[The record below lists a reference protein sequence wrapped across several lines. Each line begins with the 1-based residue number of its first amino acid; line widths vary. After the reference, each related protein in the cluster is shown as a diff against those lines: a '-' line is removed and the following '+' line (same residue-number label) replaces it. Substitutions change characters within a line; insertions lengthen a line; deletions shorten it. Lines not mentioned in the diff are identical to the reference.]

1 MPRQKTGLPPGT
13 PVYTGVRQ
21 SDDIKL
27 TICRYNEAEVEQK
40 TVDSSQF
47 VAASDEFVTWYDLRG
62 LHDIDTVQALA
73 QCYRIHPLGVEDLL
87 DVNQRPK
94 FDEYQNGVIL
104 LLKALSIDTQS
115 LRLHAEHIGIFLG
128 ENVVI
133 TFQEDTDDD
142 SDDFKAV
149 RKRIHEGRGRIR
161 QRGADYLAYALIDVL
176 ADNYYLILDRIGD
189 INEDLEEE
197 IMGDEP
203 NEAIKFRIHRLKK
216 QMLVLRKSISPLREA
231 ISRFSKSDHAVI
243 QDGTE
248 VFLRDLYDHTIQVMD
263 TVDSYRDTLSG
274 LYDLYISE
282 ISFRMN
288 NVMQVLTII
297 SVLFI
302 PTTFLAGIY
311 GMNFEY
317 IPELGWHYSYYVF
330 WGVLLFIFIGGFV
343 YFKRKNWI

>member
-1 MPRQKTGLPPGT
+1 MARKQTGLPPGT
-13 PVYTGVRQ
+13 PVYTGIRK
-21 SDDIKL
+21 SDEVEL
-27 TICRYNEAEVEQK
+27 TLCRYNEHEVEEQELESE
-40 TVDSSQF
+40 VF
-47 VAASDEFVTWYDLRG
+47 VEPSGEFVTWYDLRG

-73 QCYRIHPLGVEDLL
+73 KTYRIHPLGVEDLL

-94 FDEYQNGVIL
+94 YDEYQNGIII
-104 LLKALSIDTQS
+104 LLKALSINKRTDKLS
-115 LRLHAEHIGIFLG
+115 AEHIGIFVG
-128 ENVVI
+128 ENVVV
-133 TFQEDTDDD
+133 TFQEDTDDE
-142 SDDFKAV
+142 SDDFAIV

-189 INEDLEEE
+189 INEELEEE
-197 IMGDEP
+197 IMGEEPDER
-203 NEAIKFRIHRLKK
+203 IKFRIHRLKK
-216 QMLVLRKSISPLREA
+216 QMLLLRKSISPLREA
-231 ISRFSKSDHAVI
+231 ISRFSKSDHRVVKE
-243 QDGTE
+243 GTE

-311 GMNFEY
+311 GMNFEH

-330 WGVLLFIFIGGFV
+330 WAVLLAIFIGGLA
-343 YFKRKNWI
+343 YFKHKKWL